1 MGWIPADIPDLT
13 GRRAIVTGANAGLGL
28 EVAHGLAAHG
38 AEVVLACRNTAK
50 AEAAAAAIRE
60 RTPAATVE
68 VGALDLADLDSVA
81 AFAASA
87 SSGRLDLL
95 VNNAGLMAIDEAR
108 TAQGAEMQF
117 GVNHLGHFALTAR
130 LLPLLLATPGSRVA
144 TMSSMGHRA
153 ARGPADPRLERRY
166 DRWQAYFHSK
176 LANLL
181 FTAELQ
187 RRLAAAGA
195 STIAVAAHPGA
206 SNTDLGT
213 EGSGL
218 SNRGL
223 RLLPFIGQSAERGR
237 PPDAARAHRPAVR
250 GGEYYGPR
258 FLAFG
263 ATPVRE
269 TPTRAARDA
278 AAARRLWDLSVELSG
293 WTRVRRLIRRVVEI
307 HGSARADGGGLRAH
321 RRPAHHAHRARR
333 AVAVRSPTPNP
344 PRARRTAARP
354 RRCGTRRTRTRCASR
369 PTAAARRSPRTRRR
383 TRSPSPRSSAT
394 GVMPPL
400 AMSGIVKMPA
410 ATTAGIASRN
420 E

>member
-1 MGWIPADIPDLT
+1 MGWTPADIPDLT
-13 GRRAIVTGANAGLGL
+13 GRRAVVTGANAGLGL

-50 AEAAAAAIRE
+50 AEAAAATLRD
-60 RTPAATVE
+60 RTPGAAVE

-81 AFAASA
+81 AFAATQ
-87 SSGRLDLL
+87 SGRLDLL

-108 TAQGAEMQF
+108 TAQGVEMQF

-130 LLPLLLATPGSRVA
+130 LLPLLLATPGARVA

-153 ARGPADPRLERRY
+153 ARGSADPHLEGRY
-166 DRWQAYFHSK
+166 DRWQAYFQSK

-181 FTAELQ
+181 FTELQ
-187 RRLAAAGA
+187 RRLAEAGA

-218 SNRGL
+218 SNIGL
-223 RLLPFIGQSAERGR
+223 RLVPVIGQSAERGAR
-237 PPDAARAHRPAVR
+237 PMLRALTDPAVR

-293 WTRVRRLIRRVVEI
+293 LT
-307 HGSARADGGGLRAH
+307 
-321 RRPAHHAHRARR
+321 PAF
-333 AVAVRSPTPNP
+333 VA
-344 PRARRTAARP
+344 
-354 RRCGTRRTRTRCASR
+354 
-369 PTAAARRSPRTRRR
+369 
-383 TRSPSPRSSAT
+383 
-394 GVMPPL
+394 
-400 AMSGIVKMPA
+400 
-410 ATTAGIASRN
+410 
-420 E
+420 

>member
-1 MGWIPADIPDLT
+1 MGWVPADIPDLT

-38 AEVVLACRNTAK
+38 AEVVLACRNTTK
-50 AEAAAAAIRE
+50 AEVAAASIRQ

-81 AFAASA
+81 AFAAGR
-87 SSGRLDLL
+87 SGPLDLL

-108 TAQGAEMQF
+108 TREGAEMQF

-144 TMSSMGHRA
+144 TMSSMGHRS
-153 ARGPADPRLERRY
+153 ARGQAPPVRY
-166 DRWQAYFHSK
+166 NRWQAYFHSK

-187 RRLAAAGA
+187 RRLAAADA
-195 STIAVAAHPGA
+195 ATIAVAAHPGA

-213 EGSGL
+213 EGSGW
-218 SNRGL
+218 SNLGL
-223 RLLPFIGQSAERGR
+223 RLVPLIGQSPERGAR
-237 PPDAARAHRPAVR
+237 PMLRALTDPTVR

-263 ATPVRE
+263 ATPVLE

-293 WTRVRRLIRRVVEI
+293 LE
-307 HGSARADGGGLRAH
+307 
-321 RRPAHHAHRARR
+321 PAF
-333 AVAVRSPTPNP
+333 V
-344 PRARRTAARP
+344 
-354 RRCGTRRTRTRCASR
+354 
-369 PTAAARRSPRTRRR
+369 
-383 TRSPSPRSSAT
+383 
-394 GVMPPL
+394 
-400 AMSGIVKMPA
+400 
-410 ATTAGIASRN
+410 
-420 E
+420 

>member
-1 MGWIPADIPDLT
+1 MGWTPADIPDLT

-28 EVAHGLAAHG
+28 GVAHGLAARG

-50 AEAAAAAIRE
+50 AEAAAAALRD
-60 RTPAATVE
+60 RTPGAAVE

-81 AFAASA
+81 AFAAFA
-87 SSGRLDLL
+87 ATQSGRLDLL

-108 TAQGAEMQF
+108 TAQGVEMQF

-130 LLPLLLATPGSRVA
+130 LLPLLLATPGARVA

-153 ARGPADPRLERRY
+153 ARGSADPHLEGRY
-166 DRWQAYFHSK
+166 DRWQAYFQSK

-187 RRLAAAGA
+187 RRLAEAGA

-218 SNRGL
+218 SNIGL
-223 RLLPFIGQSAERGR
+223 RLVPVIGQSAERGAR
-237 PPDAARAHRPAVR
+237 PMLRALTDPAVR

-293 WTRVRRLIRRVVEI
+293 LT
-307 HGSARADGGGLRAH
+307 
-321 RRPAHHAHRARR
+321 PAF
-333 AVAVRSPTPNP
+333 VA
-344 PRARRTAARP
+344 
-354 RRCGTRRTRTRCASR
+354 
-369 PTAAARRSPRTRRR
+369 
-383 TRSPSPRSSAT
+383 
-394 GVMPPL
+394 
-400 AMSGIVKMPA
+400 
-410 ATTAGIASRN
+410 
-420 E
+420 